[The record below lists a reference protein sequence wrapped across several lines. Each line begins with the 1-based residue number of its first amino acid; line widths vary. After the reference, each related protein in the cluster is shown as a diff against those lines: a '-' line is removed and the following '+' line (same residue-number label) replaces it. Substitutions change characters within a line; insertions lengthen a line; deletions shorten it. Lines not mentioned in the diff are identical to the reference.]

1 MALIVVAYMFGLCR
15 CFDRLMQWRI
25 EEDKLANPQFPFPN
39 VRLFLKKSK
48 YKSVNSVTTEVF
60 RGDYLILPGFK
71 QTGVVCSCSLRLLAW
86 SGISFMACASSISYA
101 TVTLCF
107 LLPVIFFF
115 CYWGNIIYFKPPWFD
130 RKCHGITVRIYVA
143 DKVLVCTDQP

>member
-15 CFDRLMQWRI
+15 CFDRLMKWRI

-60 RGDYLILPGFK
+60 RGDYLILSGFK
-71 QTGVVCSCSLRLLAW
+71 QTGVVCSCSLRLL
-86 SGISFMACASSISYA
+86 ACASSISYA

-107 LLPVIFFF
+107 LLPVIFFSF
-115 CYWGNIIYFKPPWFD
+115 VTEVTSSTLNHPGL
-130 RKCHGITVRIYVA
+130 TVSVTESVYVY
-143 DKVLVCTDQP
+143 T